1 MMTPRPL
8 AIRFSSSILA
18 AGFLLVAV
26 ASCTDP
32 HRPDPAFA
40 ASCSTEGAD
49 ALTRGISSVEAHYE
63 LSADH
68 VEHHTRGAE
77 IHLTTQ
83 VDAKRLETALR
94 CQAARVNRQAPGRT
108 GVLEVSSMIP
118 EIVVT
123 SEASGMLVVITAP
136 NDKEGERILASA
148 RALAA
153 PH

>member
-1 MMTPRPL
+1 M
-8 AIRFSSSILA
+8 
-18 AGFLLVAV
+18 
-26 ASCTDP
+26 
-32 HRPDPAFA
+32 
-40 ASCSTEGAD
+40 
-49 ALTRGISSVEAHYE
+49 EAHYE

-77 IHLTTQ
+77 IHLTAQ

-94 CQAARVNRQAPGRT
+94 CQAARVNRQGPGPRA
-108 GVLEVSSMIP
+108 GVLEVSAMIP

-148 RALAA
+148 RALV
-153 PH
+153 PQH